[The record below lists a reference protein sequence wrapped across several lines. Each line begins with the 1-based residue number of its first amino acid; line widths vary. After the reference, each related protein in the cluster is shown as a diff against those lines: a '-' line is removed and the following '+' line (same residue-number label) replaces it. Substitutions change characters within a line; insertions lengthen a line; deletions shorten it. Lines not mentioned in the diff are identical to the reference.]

1 MSTFNRSALINTA
14 YEVLKQH
21 YQPLLPPADRSLFE
35 HLLYAC
41 CLEDA
46 RPEAADEAFARLQ
59 QTFFDWNEVRVTTI
73 RELSETMSSLPAP
86 TAAATKLKRVLQH
99 IFETHYSF
107 DIESLKKQNLGKAV
121 KDLEGIRGITHFVV
135 DYVTQHGLGG
145 HAIPLSASI
154 VDLLTVLGIVTENEA
169 RRNRIP
175 GLERAVPKAKGM
187 EFASLLHQFSA
198 DFALSPNSPKLRPIL
213 LQIDPEVKDRLAK
226 RLARPEAAPPPPPDQ
241 PRRPKSRTAASTA
254 AGGEQA
260 GKEDTPAKRKRREA
274 QAEAGSAPAGDAGA
288 DPAAQPDALSKPS
301 ATKQLSKKK
310 PR

>member
-21 YQPLLPPADRSLFE
+21 YQPFLPPADRSVFE

-46 RPEAADEAFARLQ
+46 RPEAADEAFAKLQ
-59 QTFFDWNEVRVTTI
+59 QTFFDWNEIRVTTV
-73 RELSETMSSLPAP
+73 RELSETMSSLPDP
-86 TAAATKLKRVLQH
+86 TRAATKLKRVLQH

-107 DIESLKKQNLGKAV
+107 DIESLKKQNLGKSI
-121 KDLEGIRGITHFVV
+121 KDLEGIRGVTPFVV

-154 VDLLTVLGIVTENEA
+154 VDLLTVLGIVTETEA
-169 RRNRIP
+169 KRNRIP
-175 GLERAVPKAKGM
+175 GLERAIPKAKGV
-187 EFASLLHQFSA
+187 EFASLLQQFAA
-198 DFALSPNSPKLRPIL
+198 DFALSPNSAKLRPIL
-213 LQIDPEVKDRLAK
+213 LQIDPEAKDRLAK
-226 RLARPEAAPPPPPDQ
+226 YLAKPQEAPPPPADQ
-241 PRRPKSRTAASTA
+241 PGPPKSRTAPATA
-254 AGGEQA
+254 AGGEPA
-260 GKEDTPAKRKRREA
+260 GPEETQAKRKRKA
-274 QAEAGSAPAGDAGA
+274 VPADGGSSKPGDAPPDQASPA
-288 DPAAQPDALSKPS
+288 DAASKPS